1 MCAVVVVGA
10 PAVDTVAGRFGV
22 ALAERNLGGRV
33 VGASHWLRYPDGSAI
48 RWFDSER
55 EAVLAVVGA
64 GFDLSRWAVW
74 CFPAGRLFPECRG
87 VVSDLLEFDGQAVR
101 S

>member
-1 MCAVVVVGA
+1 M
-10 PAVDTVAGRFGV
+10 TAGRFAV

-33 VGASHWLRYPDGSAI
+33 VGASHWLRYPDGDSI

-55 EAVLAVVGA
+55 DAVLAVAGA

-74 CFPAGRLFPECRG
+74 CFPAGRLFPDLRG
-87 VVSDLLEFDGQAVR
+87 VASDLIVFDGSAVA